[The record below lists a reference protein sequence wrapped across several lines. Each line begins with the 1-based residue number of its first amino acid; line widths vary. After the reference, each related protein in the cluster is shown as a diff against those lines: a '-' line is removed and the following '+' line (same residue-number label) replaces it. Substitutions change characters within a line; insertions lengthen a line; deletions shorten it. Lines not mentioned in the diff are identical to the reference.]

1 MSKDHIQV
9 YSLELLLHCYELI
22 IHIKYELAHIKQGID
37 L

>member
-1 MSKDHIQV
+1 MS
-9 YSLELLLHCYELI
+9 SELLLHCYELI